1 MNEKLQKLEEKIAI
15 LQNDLSIMSDEIYSQ
30 QKLIQE
36 LKLQI
41 KVLKSTIQ
49 SNNDRNKN
57 NDSIYN
63 EIPPHY

>member
-1 MNEKLQKLEEKIAI
+1 
-15 LQNDLSIMSDEIYSQ
+15 MSDEIYSQ
-30 QKLIQE
+30 QKEIQE

-41 KVLKSTIQ
+41 KILKSTIQ
-49 SNNDRNKN
+49 NNNDRNKN